1 MPILTMDEVAARY
14 QLTRRKL
21 FKIIRKFNLPVF
33 RYADDIRFDE
43 VAIAALETALRGH
56 PSAPAQP
63 KIKVVASMPA
73 PVPAESAA
81 PPRSTKSSTRRVE
94 ELLRQARRRRA

>member
-43 VAIAALETALRGH
+43 VAIAALERALRGH

-81 PPRSTKSSTRRVE
+81 PPSAKSSARRVE
-94 ELLRQARRRRA
+94 ELLRQARRRA

>member
-43 VAIAALETALRGH
+43 VAIAALERALRGH
-56 PSAPAQP
+56 PSAQP

-81 PPRSTKSSTRRVE
+81 PPSAKSSARRVE
-94 ELLRQARRRRA
+94 ELLRQARRRA